1 MTTETT
7 TETAEMTEQAAA
19 DPTSIT
25 LAFDDLFVLST
36 GDVDAFVY
44 DMAEATDPPPY
55 YITIDDRRFAL
66 TGLTFL
72 EQGHG
77 AVLPRW
83 VREEEAAGHLVMF
96 VRRNERLMGYV
107 FDPAVAAEDEGDEA
121 GDDE

>member
-7 TETAEMTEQAAA
+7 TETAETATN
-19 DPTSIT
+19 DPTSIA

-44 DMAEATDPPPY
+44 DMAEATVPPPY
-55 YITIDDRRFAL
+55 YITIDGRRFAL
-66 TGLTFL
+66 SGLTFL

-107 FDPAVAAEDEGDEA
+107 FDPTAAEDEGDEA